1 MSNIPKERKDRMKD
15 TSNVMTARKCVSSML
30 FVYPSYIKKHHLD
43 LMHLNKD
50 INVAMMF
57 IRIEGK
63 TLPTLPFFSLR
74 TNQRL
79 LHPLD
84 FDFFLRKYPSN
95 TEQSKNKLSF
105 SWFSKRSFN
114 KTRP

>member
-95 TEQSKNKLSF
+95 RTIKKQVELLMVFKKKFQ
-105 SWFSKRSFN
+105 
-114 KTRP
+114 